1 MIRRLAVVLGAALS
15 LGPGGALAAGPL
27 TLDAALQVAEANAPQ
42 VRQGRASVAVASARI
57 ARDRQFANPE
67 VRLGVDIPDGQD
79 ELPRVEAALRMKLDH
94 PADRV
99 ARRSRRTEELAQASM
114 RSASDLREVERGV
127 RLLFVEHAHLRRSLG
142 LVTRGVALHE
152 ERVRL
157 TQDAIPYGE
166 ATPVDIRRARRAL
179 LLEQREVRQLRRA
192 LAEVE
197 AELAAL
203 IGLPLEEVSG
213 LVRHALARPAPLP
226 QAPTLLA
233 HALASSQELQLGN
246 RVIAERK
253 RQVKAARWSAAP
265 WTNFVQLGRSFP
277 TPDRAG
283 GTEVVVGVSVP
294 LLSLG
299 IRSRKAAEAS
309 TAAATLAR
317 SEHAATLQR
326 EVMRWAQSA
335 RLAADE
341 YAELSL
347 TVASLQA
354 LPPGTT
360 ALQQNEESVDQL
372 LFEAARLDAQRDYA
386 RAQAELYALQAL
398 SDGGPHG

>member
-1 MIRRLAVVLGAALS
+1 MIRRLAVVLGAALF
-15 LGPGGALAAGPL
+15 LGPSSAFAASPL
-27 TLDAALQVAEANAPQ
+27 TLDAALRVAEANAPQ
-42 VRQGRASVAVASARI
+42 VRKGRANVAIASARI
-57 ARDRQFANPE
+57 AQDRQFANPE
-67 VRLGVDIPDGQD
+67 VRLGVDIPDGLD

-94 PADRV
+94 PADRI
-99 ARRSRRTEELAQASM
+99 ARRSRRTEDLAQASIQ
-114 RSASDLREVERGV
+114 SLCDLHEVERGV

-166 ATPVDIRRARRAL
+166 ATPIDIRRAQRAL
-179 LLEQREVRQLRRA
+179 LLERREIRQLQRSI
-192 LAEVE
+192 AEVE
-197 AELAAL
+197 AELAGL
-203 IGLPLEEVSG
+203 LGLPLEEVSG

-226 QAPTLLA
+226 QAPTLVA

-265 WTNFVQLGRSFP
+265 WTNFVQVGRAFP

-283 GTEVVVGVSVP
+283 GVELVVGVSVP

-299 IRSRKAAEAS
+299 IRSRRAAEAS

-317 SEHAATLQR
+317 TEHAATLQR
-326 EVMRWAQSA
+326 NVVRWAQSA
-335 RLAADE
+335 RLASEE
-341 YAELSL
+341 YAELSV
-347 TVASLQA
+347 TVASLQE

-360 ALQQNEESVDQL
+360 ALQRNEESVDQL

-386 RAQAELYALQAL
+386 RAEAELYALGAL
-398 SDGGPHG
+398 SDGGHHG